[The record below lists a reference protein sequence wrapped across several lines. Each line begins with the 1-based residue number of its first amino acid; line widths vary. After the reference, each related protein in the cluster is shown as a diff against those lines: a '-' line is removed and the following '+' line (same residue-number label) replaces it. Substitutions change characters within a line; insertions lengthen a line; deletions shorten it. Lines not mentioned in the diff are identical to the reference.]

1 MDTNDDNALCRFE
14 FIEMIVRIA
23 KGKYMDYGKEESL
36 SFAVEKL
43 IQSHILPMESKL
55 VPW

>member
-14 FIEMIVRIA
+14 FMEMIVRMA

-36 SFAVEKL
+36 SYAVEKL
-43 IQSHILPMESKL
+43 I
-55 VPW
+55 